1 MRQDRSESRLTGET
15 FNAPQ
20 RSEMSASVEEIVSGM
35 VHRIGEHADGD
46 RKYNGV
52 LGALTQILKGVRS
65 GQDGDAMSVAAHLG
79 KLPVN
84 VDSPKGKSFVA
95 NAIAEARVQLWV
107 LKSSEASLDQLD
119 QLATQDGIAPETQT
133 AALNGLDE
141 IRAAQ
146 DGSEIS
152 NLAGQR
158 LIHAISIRCGPDDLN
173 REVVMRFT
181 NDRPGVLEFIES
193 ATEGSDESATQA
205 LEILDVATRSETRY
219 LVQEIAPKHPGFLE
233 QVQQLIH
240 NQTELAQMLREEP
253 SQDIRQQGSDAV
265 QEWRRERA
273 FLMLSMLSVEMFG
286 AMTRGESKTFGV
298 QYGAVYRIILD
309 SFPSDYFDGDR
320 KIFMPDFIR
329 KAAEARS
336 EIRQATEPVTVGIPV
351 ADTIFKEVP
360 EARMAQIEATFPE
373 LVTRRGELVFA
384 TPQQMDQFLRENQ
397 DLLETAEFKIGGS
410 LSTAR
415 VLAALGE
422 EIQFRGYAGQ
432 DDPESVLIA
441 QTIRG
446 AGIPESGLKRIG
458 LLTSRTLVFNGRS
471 FVHYIGANRM
481 LERFDFMS
489 LVPEFKRQTKPVLH
503 IGYEALASDEY
514 FKTLGGKLAALK
526 KAVPNLIIVMDTV
539 SDFTGMWQRFPAAGK
554 RILQQV
560 DVFCPNLKEAKAI
573 VNGITKG
580 NWQDPKAIADWFL
593 RTMRRG
599 TIIIKNGANGSYF
612 ASNDWLENGQTK
624 VPFRHMPVLQKTVVN
639 KYAARDTESR
649 KRPKI
654 IRDEVGNGDA
664 FVAGIIYGLSH
675 DLSLP
680 QAVAFGT
687 VLGGLSYG
695 QVGGGAIGHDRDTVL
710 RLYKNFARSQGIVTA
725 ARSEMRT
732 TEIKDV
738 RIIDVRTLA
747 SATNVDTHL
756 AGRTLIAKKA
766 GTDFYDVAELD
777 AQAVAAALEIQ
788 VPDSA
793 KAELVYWKTQSEE
806 FKFWG
811 WEREPL
817 FLLISFQKEGSET
830 QYLLGVDP
838 SLFHTEVL
846 TAEAV
851 PAGLNS
857 LQRLFEDFSVSRD
870 VNARR
875 PVREGTSVT
884 WTTSLGTVTGIEGMV
899 EQGQTLTL
907 KIARS
912 EMRDWSTQ
920 DWVSQLQQSQ
930 PPPVAKPGTE
940 SLLNNPVFWI
950 GVTIAGFLLLRF
962 AKRFAEFASNAALV
976 VLLLGVIFFGG
987 YWFPEGKS
995 ISDLPEL
1002 WQSKPKVQ
1010 TQQPQWQIPFFAPKP
1025 EPEPTFIEKIFGKE
1039 KPKKERPVLDF
1050 LDQLFSGQSKEQT
1063 AQQRSEV
1070 RQATSEELLS
1080 QLNDMEEGTLETWE
1094 SIPMEPFGAGK
1105 TALVT
1110 GGLGYIGSFTIRML
1124 RKAGYRVIIYDDL
1137 SKGNLEALPDDDGV
1151 TFVQGKLSDQKHLAR
1166 TMREFGVDR
1175 VVHFAAFIEAGESV
1189 EDPAKYY
1196 LNNVVNTSV
1205 LLEAMKAANVR
1216 KILFSSSAAVYGDPE
1231 QVPIHEN
1238 DRKKPTSPYGWSK
1251 WFMEQLLQEYV
1262 AKEGFTAIALRYFNA
1277 AGDLDQLGESHVPE
1291 THIIPIFVKRML
1303 NDQDV
1308 TIYGNDY
1315 PTADGTNERDY
1326 IHVVDLASAHAL
1338 AVRKLDDTGDQ
1349 PFVALN
1355 VASGQKY
1362 SNKQLTARLQEA
1374 VEAYTGRPYQG
1385 RIQYD
1390 PRRPGDPAVLQ
1401 ASAEKANEFLG
1412 WQAQF
1417 SDLDTILRSAVVW
1430 HATHPQGYQR
1440 PLGAARDLGKRLKQ
1454 SVSRGVGML
1463 ARFAVGYHYQTL
1475 LRTNQ
1480 AIETLRRN
1488 PLLSGTFKRD
1498 LLRQFIAD
1506 ERTKFEIYAKKLGE
1520 AQTQLAAHPEQAG
1533 KWQPIIDE
1541 YAAKLQPSLAQN
1553 WAVDNLEETA
1563 GSLVRSETRGI
1574 TTYEKQGFTVY
1585 RLTSETGAT
1594 IDVVPAFGHK
1604 IISYKVPVNGEL
1616 KEMLYQPDDITQSG
1630 GIFVMFPWANRIA
1643 NGKFTW
1649 DGIEHDVNGIE
1660 GLKKDANGHPLHG
1673 GARNLAWEQI
1683 ETSTDDAGLSISA
1696 VFDTNRFPNMKKEFG
1711 SAQLQ
1716 ITYRLVGNQL
1726 RLEHKITGKGPFT
1739 FGYHPWWNTA
1749 TGEGH
1754 DRVNVRMPAARRYL
1768 VDQLI
1773 PYAQRPEPVDG
1784 DALFD
1789 FRQSR
1794 EIGNNRYDVVLTELE
1809 ADRDG
1814 YTTSWLDDPAQN
1826 YAIVMRGSQTFNHT
1840 VLYTPDAPYLC
1851 LEHQTSATN
1860 AFNLWNQGIDE
1871 ATPIIPEDGQS
1882 VEGVVTYDVVPHDA
1896 LAEFVQDVT
1905 SRSEVRPNMMSLYGD
1920 MISATM
1926 VAGMSLG
1933 LAALA
1938 FQVDMQRTALKAWD
1952 DANRDMAADRV
1963 QRTIDLLGPQFSGL
1977 QGFLN
1982 GVIRDLRNGRLPD
1995 ALIMEWNVMRAM
2007 HARTMGYVRP
2017 IILTENGNVEIPAPA
2032 DFARGVRWLQ
2042 DAYRFMKRLPEARTG
2057 QRSEMRRGT
2066 GDEKL
2071 VIQDLPGVGQRVK
2084 IIYGDYSTDAWLNA
2098 KDVASALNRIGAAFQ
2113 LREEDTVLGFDL
2125 AGSERVIVDLNRLD
2139 SEDQRNFN
2147 LAMVYLLGPE
2157 TRSLIEKGAKGE
2169 ITLVV
2174 LSPALTGIRQISE
2187 SELHP
2192 ANVAGRLNT
2201 LGGIPANANTVLP
2214 SNIVIEIPNRNVLID
2229 VSKLGGANYDYQEV
2243 RKLEAAIHAV
2253 RNRSEVR
2260 VDFSGVDIQPW
2271 QLESFRTSP
2280 MMAEANRLELD
2291 GERFE
2296 FPTPTGKLAPRF
2308 GYKDEFD
2315 GVLSQ
2320 RAQDNTAAIQSW
2332 SQGQKGKGRKVML
2345 HFGIGGQGMSNSVQ
2359 IDFWG
2364 EEKDNLVIVVDRLG
2378 TSMKELF
2385 DHLIHER
2392 GYKASEIVLDTSSK
2406 SGTTDETLIFYQ
2418 TAFVEL
2424 LKRLGEEQGLAAE
2437 AQAAAQKFEAY
2448 FKNFNQGKDKDALFK
2463 DIPQEEFRR
2472 VFGEVGI
2479 QLLTELFDHLVFTTS
2494 LNPRDSRLHAMV
2506 LGLTDLLGSV
2516 AEFDFSEYT
2525 GGRFTEHAESA
2536 HTTNVWRGLDVP
2548 SMLRNLRSDASMY
2561 QGVAG
2566 NDPERNSALKAAM
2579 LTHLIEPSFMV
2590 VAVRSP
2596 NALSEALQKV
2606 QLFPESNGKDGQ
2618 GVFVVATVGQEELN
2632 RKVAKIVRETGK
2644 APLVVVADYQEGMYE
2659 GVQPMRLDAGLA
2671 SEVPVIR
2678 YVKEDIS
2685 PEANARFALWFHE
2698 FAIRYGLISEGMLAR
2713 ELGIQ
2718 LEIPRVGASE
2728 MNKPVLQSK
2737 PNFFGLRDPQNQPFV
2752 ELAKKALVEELTRW
2766 SKGDGKTESA
2776 TRARYHEMET
2786 RVAEGR
2792 YLDRFSLG
2800 DGDHQLS
2807 ADESEAV
2814 LSRHRTA
2821 VDQAAESQTLEAQE
2835 QPIHNQELIQTLK
2848 EIQAIKTQIKA
2859 KSAELLDAHNL
2870 SVNPLTRAAAHHKL
2884 AAVQA
2889 EIEALHAKV
2898 RGLYAKVRRFGREQA
2913 EDPKIEEAARQL
2925 AVLKLAARDH
2935 KRPGEGR
2942 ITSPVFYT
2950 HRPEADLLGE
2960 FIEAIDY
2967 GIGTRD
2973 QHANFQH
2980 RIDGKYVTATLL
2992 VDFVTPFDK
3001 VRRMQD
3007 PMATYGLAKD
3017 YLDGVYPDEVRRVF
3031 LEQEYRALTGELGIN
3046 FINHEG
3052 QVVDKRTYRDAAILR
3067 LPDISTEA
3075 GLLTAFRIFSR
3086 AEALYQQA
3094 LAQRSELRGQ
3104 AAFDAMVKIGHEWVN
3119 HTIPAEGITMED
3131 GTVVTRITNPAQL
3144 PDAVRPYW
3152 KDHVALVVLR
3162 NADLGYQAYI
3172 GLHHLLPFTNTLAQP
3187 EPVEELSGA
3196 IGGIRNLIWN
3206 SEEQAM
3212 IDALTLS
3219 YAMTVKIAWV
3229 GFDVLPLGGSKTMI
3243 HFDPNAP
3250 DERREEVYK
3259 SVGRVLE
3266 KLPLTTVGQD
3276 VNTSMRYLKVTGAVA
3291 PSRTVG
3297 SEDLPLGGDDASP
3310 HTARGVQAGIREI
3323 VKVVEGDAATLK
3335 GRLISVQGAGDVG
3348 SNLIRDLIEEDHV
3361 RIVVS
3366 DTNPEKL
3373 NDLRQSYAGR
3383 IHEVEDVSTFDF
3395 AAIPEGHIAI
3405 LSDSDS
3411 IYDVPAEIFSPNA
3424 LKGVLN
3430 EQTIPRLAKAGVKIV
3445 AGASNDQLATAEDA
3459 GRLHAAGIKYGVDYV
3474 INGGGVSGIFTRVF
3488 GVNMTNV
3495 VRTIGEST
3503 GRLVRESEEGG
3514 EMPAAIAEREAFK
3527 RLYEYDEQML
3537 PHAMR
3542 ILGQRLGG
3550 QVAGIQLASEMA
3562 RTGEFSEEGYESIA
3576 ATGDVRAMQIYIRR
3590 YAAFLGLTFINGNSN
3605 DGIFRSFAASYTA
3618 RVRGV
3623 ANPVQ
3628 GDGIKTLEEMKEA
3641 LLKAASEDVWIKA
3654 ERSEMRLLQDVM
3666 IAIAVGVAAAG
3677 VVALLW
3683 YGADRV
3689 IRKSIRAIRLN
3700 AIERSLREKSYSA
3713 TLKDLQYLTQQIV
3726 SLPPFTAEGRLDSR
3740 YRRLA
3745 NLFAVVGASLARRS
3759 ANNMEDV
3766 LVELN
3771 RVITFTQDMERRRED
3786 PRFQGAEAVLSE
3798 LGVRGLLHKIVRVAS
3813 EWLDSSIQS
3822 SGIWDR
3828 YVLKQQTDVRDV
3840 PRPQA
3845 VSVPQQRKFED
3856 AQNAYDR
3863 SREITNEIGFQLFLR
3878 GISLDQLTVI
3888 LAHVPIL
3895 TREVKLLRDTDE
3907 GRSDSEVTEET
3918 WLFKCPDPAVLGRI
3932 LLSGV
3937 YPDATSPVMRSET
3950 RTVLNLREGKSLKID
3965 GGIVVR
3971 ATKIDVDA
3979 ADGEKNQALLT
3990 ITAPKKIIPQIYGD
4004 AERKTEVLPSEK
4016 GDAIITWKELP
4027 FASDDVVRLQ
4037 FVETRVGAATKSGD
4051 EGAKAKK
4058 KDRVRRVDLSVF
4070 NFTAATADSPAMVY
4084 VAAEDYDRGIA
4095 VVHGEP
4101 MTLSQGQPMSP
4112 EDLLGRFDHKGA
4124 DQPAKARSETRR
4136 EDEFAE
4142 KLLSTLEG
4150 KKTFL
4155 ETMMRTV
4162 SDLGKL
4168 ITVQTELLRVVQTLN
4183 QYLDGTTESE
4193 VSVWYAVLSYLQR
4206 MIDDMKETSANQS
4219 AVYWQ
4224 LWSTVSEVEKLAAEA
4239 EKRIETARQAMT
4251 RQDATAPVI
4260 TRSESKT
4267 EVDID
4272 AMIERASELKRDNG
4286 AYRQPLADVQDLLA
4300 KNKIPEAAGLARELL
4315 RDDADMIF
4323 GDVEEFLKSVQ
4334 ALRSE
4339 TRPASTETLSVPIS
4353 NFPEFV
4359 RQWRDTYAPGIQA
4372 VNGYTFE
4379 PHVADT
4385 MVALTRKELQGESFL
4400 AITRETSGLRFLNF
4414 NRVRGN
4420 RALNQPNYIRDVNIT
4435 IVGRYIYISA
4445 QSWLEY
4451 GQNRVDTREKRG
4463 IRFPIEK
4470 DRVSLRFDPS
4480 TGSLQLVLPADA
4492 QAKLDRYVTEFSAE
4506 EALHHSEPWKQVA
4519 LNHVQLISSAET
4531 AELVE
4536 QRSET
4541 RQKVTPQPI
4550 PVQVGQGLV
4559 IASESGKFVHR
4570 ISVNSTHPDRGE
4582 VEVWRVGAVSG
4593 TTIRKGESEEVSAGI
4608 FVTPSAIHSREVDFD
4623 VEGPEGTVVFTSKQY
4638 EWIEMMSSSDRQAE
4652 LQNVIHALEDV
4663 LARAQRTKQDTVVP
4677 AAKDHLEKLRSK
4689 WVSISDV
4696 DRARNYFTEQWWNGI
4711 PDVDRQGER
4720 PMARLPFSSLLN
4732 SGDDVVF
4739 RCGSVDRFELLRDG
4753 SIRYSERDKADWQAF
4768 KAPRVLNLDLRAD
4781 ERLLNSDS
4789 AGPMKEIA
4797 ELIRTNPDAEV
4808 LILKEGGQHFKYEGS
4823 GLALVLP
4830 SGRAFWAF
4838 QDLGSKVTALD
4849 SKPELT
4855 GSIRSFPSDRH
4866 MRSVI
4871 EQYMT
4876 DHGVLGQRSEAR
4888 NNLTTEQGKT
4898 VMVKTPNAVY
4908 EIYVREVAGEM
4919 VSIEK
4924 PIDGSKVGRRV
4935 ERYGIGDA
4943 VELEG
4948 SIRIIV
4954 EAIRG
4959 NEREVDLRVAD
4970 GVDAELY
4977 SQKAY
4982 ARLQV
4987 EAAETRSE
4995 VRNIITPVR
5004 IETPIAMLRDRTQAE
5019 ILLKALIPE
5028 TGTPLRILES
5038 WNDLQGS
5045 GNILPAQAQRIG
5057 NAIWVRMSPNDR
5069 LIPLVLEDS
5078 DTLLIGGVEGN
5089 EPILVHQVP
5098 LRDRQWMFRVSAAE
5112 LLGME
5117 YAVHVERSPI
5127 ELVGADAIEDS
5138 MPAGRVRAQSW
5149 EEYLMQPDHLIY
5161 SEKVVKQV
5169 LNAAGVAEAPSPF
5182 ILQDMFW
5189 PRILRVQ
5196 SKTGDRSPSLAL
5208 LIFLPGKETEGQTDD
5223 YPGRLI
5229 VIPLQQREK
5238 LYREQ
5243 YEDFLQLQEA
5253 ILREYDTD
5261 GQATPVGS
5269 IVPEVVR
5276 LPAQYASVFDAENA
5290 VLRIFRSESRAE
5302 SLTELLEKFKTLRIE
5317 SLNTRDEKILREQA
5331 LNVPVLRF
5339 RIKEQLDQEVW
5350 AQIQYQLN
5358 LLLTVQRQ
5366 PLARLARFMMEE
5378 VASLRDIG
5386 PLMTDQEANSERIAE
5401 LTRSVETNRGEI
5413 QTAIEAMN
5421 PQIGDEK
5428 EAIGQLLEQAGLMPE
5443 QHAALLWA
5451 VLDDMK
5457 GIQDTERMAAVAV
5470 LTDQYQRSET
5480 RRDSFGMPGSGG
5492 TGAIDT
5498 RYILD
5503 LLTRLRTKPAEA
5515 MQELTAIATALEAL
5529 ETRLA
5534 EIKDDK
5540 NYADTDAFKR
5550 EISDPFKALAQRWR
5564 ELALVMTSFSMLPK
5578 AFRVLSDLH
5587 LQDKLDGA
5595 VLEGNQMKVESA
5607 QELAQSIRQQ
5617 YESGELGRMQETL
5630 AELESQFERLRVRML
5645 YFNTDVTIVSRYVID
5660 RWTAAGLRRIHEE
5673 EAASRR
5679 QRYGY
5684 LETGYQRPS
5693 EERSEMRRK
5702 KQAEP
5707 ISSELEERV
5716 QRLMA
5721 VPQKVEEFE
5730 PHSLLERVF
5739 AVDSR
5744 KLREMILLERQ
5755 LKDFRTLLEKN
5766 PQTVKAPTPYMAEI
5780 TGPDNKTA
5788 LQIVTIALER
5798 LSERI
5803 AWHYETQL
5811 ANFIRH
5817 RWGHIQQ
5824 TARGNEGDVMV
5835 GNRYYQMMISEERD
5849 SVYVELGRNFRE
5861 SGKSYPIEAEIRNA
5875 GFSMAIT
5882 DPETVKLIKSA
5893 VATRISAWNR
5903 DVQEDLFKGM
5913 MERRMRTQRSE
5924 TRAEDQLVL
5933 SLPADKFM
5941 EVVSQQSGVVEPF
5954 MKSEKPTMEELL
5966 QRETPQ
5972 FVIFEVMDAGEDVNR
5987 EVRSIDLIFTMSA
6000 LNEHGIQPSEHGGDA
6015 RQLLLYSRD
6024 RVNLAWATPES
6035 RVKVWR
6041 KLRDHKTQLQ
6051 LNDEQLQ
6058 QVAQVLDIAAI
6069 VANVEEEIKWLATHQ
6084 QIEEAIR
6091 VFTLN
6096 RHTFDPEALGR
6107 LTEVL
6112 EANYQ
6117 GPIAIVG
6124 KVGGST
6130 WAFEAGTPW
6139 GLLGY
6144 RISGRTNEKED
6155 GTPLANEQE
6164 FTDRL
6169 TGALGQMVE
6178 RYGVNRVMHAYF
6190 SAPGSFRVNDVLLE
6204 DEPNIPTV
6212 KKGYSFM

>member
-1 MRQDRSESRLTGET
+1 
-15 FNAPQ
+15 
-20 RSEMSASVEEIVSGM
+20 
-35 VHRIGEHADGD
+35 
-46 RKYNGV
+46 
-52 LGALTQILKGVRS
+52 
-65 GQDGDAMSVAAHLG
+65 
-79 KLPVN
+79 
-84 VDSPKGKSFVA
+84 
-95 NAIAEARVQLWV
+95 
-107 LKSSEASLDQLD
+107 
-119 QLATQDGIAPETQT
+119 
-133 AALNGLDE
+133 
-141 IRAAQ
+141 
-146 DGSEIS
+146 
-152 NLAGQR
+152 
-158 LIHAISIRCGPDDLN
+158 
-173 REVVMRFT
+173 
-181 NDRPGVLEFIES
+181 
-193 ATEGSDESATQA
+193 
-205 LEILDVATRSETRY
+205 
-219 LVQEIAPKHPGFLE
+219 
-233 QVQQLIH
+233 
-240 NQTELAQMLREEP
+240 
-253 SQDIRQQGSDAV
+253 
-265 QEWRRERA
+265 
-273 FLMLSMLSVEMFG
+273 
-286 AMTRGESKTFGV
+286 
-298 QYGAVYRIILD
+298 
-309 SFPSDYFDGDR
+309 
-320 KIFMPDFIR
+320 
-329 KAAEARS
+329 
-336 EIRQATEPVTVGIPV
+336 
-351 ADTIFKEVP
+351 
-360 EARMAQIEATFPE
+360 
-373 LVTRRGELVFA
+373 
-384 TPQQMDQFLRENQ
+384 
-397 DLLETAEFKIGGS
+397 
-410 LSTAR
+410 
-415 VLAALGE
+415 
-422 EIQFRGYAGQ
+422 
-432 DDPESVLIA
+432 
-441 QTIRG
+441 
-446 AGIPESGLKRIG
+446 
-458 LLTSRTLVFNGRS
+458 
-471 FVHYIGANRM
+471 
-481 LERFDFMS
+481 
-489 LVPEFKRQTKPVLH
+489 
-503 IGYEALASDEY
+503 
-514 FKTLGGKLAALK
+514 
-526 KAVPNLIIVMDTV
+526 
-539 SDFTGMWQRFPAAGK
+539 
-554 RILQQV
+554 
-560 DVFCPNLKEAKAI
+560 
-573 VNGITKG
+573 
-580 NWQDPKAIADWFL
+580 
-593 RTMRRG
+593 
-599 TIIIKNGANGSYF
+599 
-612 ASNDWLENGQTK
+612 
-624 VPFRHMPVLQKTVVN
+624 
-639 KYAARDTESR
+639 
-649 KRPKI
+649 
-654 IRDEVGNGDA
+654 
-664 FVAGIIYGLSH
+664 
-675 DLSLP
+675 
-680 QAVAFGT
+680 
-687 VLGGLSYG
+687 
-695 QVGGGAIGHDRDTVL
+695 
-710 RLYKNFARSQGIVTA
+710 
-725 ARSEMRT
+725 
-732 TEIKDV
+732 
-738 RIIDVRTLA
+738 
-747 SATNVDTHL
+747 
-756 AGRTLIAKKA
+756 
-766 GTDFYDVAELD
+766 
-777 AQAVAAALEIQ
+777 
-788 VPDSA
+788 
-793 KAELVYWKTQSEE
+793 
-806 FKFWG
+806 
-811 WEREPL
+811 
-817 FLLISFQKEGSET
+817 
-830 QYLLGVDP
+830 
-838 SLFHTEVL
+838 
-846 TAEAV
+846 
-851 PAGLNS
+851 
-857 LQRLFEDFSVSRD
+857 
-870 VNARR
+870 
-875 PVREGTSVT
+875 
-884 WTTSLGTVTGIEGMV
+884 
-899 EQGQTLTL
+899 
-907 KIARS
+907 
-912 EMRDWSTQ
+912 
-920 DWVSQLQQSQ
+920 
-930 PPPVAKPGTE
+930 
-940 SLLNNPVFWI
+940 
-950 GVTIAGFLLLRF
+950 
-962 AKRFAEFASNAALV
+962 
-976 VLLLGVIFFGG
+976 
-987 YWFPEGKS
+987 
-995 ISDLPEL
+995 
-1002 WQSKPKVQ
+1002 
-1010 TQQPQWQIPFFAPKP
+1010 
-1025 EPEPTFIEKIFGKE
+1025 
-1039 KPKKERPVLDF
+1039 
-1050 LDQLFSGQSKEQT
+1050 
-1063 AQQRSEV
+1063 
-1070 RQATSEELLS
+1070 
-1080 QLNDMEEGTLETWE
+1080 
-1094 SIPMEPFGAGK
+1094 
-1105 TALVT
+1105 
-1110 GGLGYIGSFTIRML
+1110 
-1124 RKAGYRVIIYDDL
+1124 
-1137 SKGNLEALPDDDGV
+1137 
-1151 TFVQGKLSDQKHLAR
+1151 
-1166 TMREFGVDR
+1166 
-1175 VVHFAAFIEAGESV
+1175 
-1189 EDPAKYY
+1189 
-1196 LNNVVNTSV
+1196 
-1205 LLEAMKAANVR
+1205 
-1216 KILFSSSAAVYGDPE
+1216 
-1231 QVPIHEN
+1231 
-1238 DRKKPTSPYGWSK
+1238 
-1251 WFMEQLLQEYV
+1251 
-1262 AKEGFTAIALRYFNA
+1262 
-1277 AGDLDQLGESHVPE
+1277 
-1291 THIIPIFVKRML
+1291 
-1303 NDQDV
+1303 
-1308 TIYGNDY
+1308 
-1315 PTADGTNERDY
+1315 
-1326 IHVVDLASAHAL
+1326 
-1338 AVRKLDDTGDQ
+1338 
-1349 PFVALN
+1349 
-1355 VASGQKY
+1355 
-1362 SNKQLTARLQEA
+1362 
-1374 VEAYTGRPYQG
+1374 
-1385 RIQYD
+1385 
-1390 PRRPGDPAVLQ
+1390 
-1401 ASAEKANEFLG
+1401 
-1412 WQAQF
+1412 
-1417 SDLDTILRSAVVW
+1417 
-1430 HATHPQGYQR
+1430 
-1440 PLGAARDLGKRLKQ
+1440 
-1454 SVSRGVGML
+1454 
-1463 ARFAVGYHYQTL
+1463 
-1475 LRTNQ
+1475 
-1480 AIETLRRN
+1480 
-1488 PLLSGTFKRD
+1488 
-1498 LLRQFIAD
+1498 
-1506 ERTKFEIYAKKLGE
+1506 
-1520 AQTQLAAHPEQAG
+1520 
-1533 KWQPIIDE
+1533 
-1541 YAAKLQPSLAQN
+1541 
-1553 WAVDNLEETA
+1553 
-1563 GSLVRSETRGI
+1563 
-1574 TTYEKQGFTVY
+1574 
-1585 RLTSETGAT
+1585 
-1594 IDVVPAFGHK
+1594 
-1604 IISYKVPVNGEL
+1604 
-1616 KEMLYQPDDITQSG
+1616 
-1630 GIFVMFPWANRIA
+1630 
-1643 NGKFTW
+1643 
-1649 DGIEHDVNGIE
+1649 
-1660 GLKKDANGHPLHG
+1660 
-1673 GARNLAWEQI
+1673 
-1683 ETSTDDAGLSISA
+1683 
-1696 VFDTNRFPNMKKEFG
+1696 
-1711 SAQLQ
+1711 
-1716 ITYRLVGNQL
+1716 
-1726 RLEHKITGKGPFT
+1726 
-1739 FGYHPWWNTA
+1739 
-1749 TGEGH
+1749 
-1754 DRVNVRMPAARRYL
+1754 
-1768 VDQLI
+1768 
-1773 PYAQRPEPVDG
+1773 
-1784 DALFD
+1784 
-1789 FRQSR
+1789 
-1794 EIGNNRYDVVLTELE
+1794 
-1809 ADRDG
+1809 
-1814 YTTSWLDDPAQN
+1814 
-1826 YAIVMRGSQTFNHT
+1826 
-1840 VLYTPDAPYLC
+1840 
-1851 LEHQTSATN
+1851 
-1860 AFNLWNQGIDE
+1860 
-1871 ATPIIPEDGQS
+1871 
-1882 VEGVVTYDVVPHDA
+1882 
-1896 LAEFVQDVT
+1896 
-1905 SRSEVRPNMMSLYGD
+1905 
-1920 MISATM
+1920 
-1926 VAGMSLG
+1926 
-1933 LAALA
+1933 
-1938 FQVDMQRTALKAWD
+1938 
-1952 DANRDMAADRV
+1952 
-1963 QRTIDLLGPQFSGL
+1963 
-1977 QGFLN
+1977 
-1982 GVIRDLRNGRLPD
+1982 
-1995 ALIMEWNVMRAM
+1995 
-2007 HARTMGYVRP
+2007 
-2017 IILTENGNVEIPAPA
+2017 
-2032 DFARGVRWLQ
+2032 
-2042 DAYRFMKRLPEARTG
+2042 
-2057 QRSEMRRGT
+2057 
-2066 GDEKL
+2066 
-2071 VIQDLPGVGQRVK
+2071 
-2084 IIYGDYSTDAWLNA
+2084 
-2098 KDVASALNRIGAAFQ
+2098 
-2113 LREEDTVLGFDL
+2113 
-2125 AGSERVIVDLNRLD
+2125 
-2139 SEDQRNFN
+2139 
-2147 LAMVYLLGPE
+2147 
-2157 TRSLIEKGAKGE
+2157 
-2169 ITLVV
+2169 
-2174 LSPALTGIRQISE
+2174 
-2187 SELHP
+2187 
-2192 ANVAGRLNT
+2192 
-2201 LGGIPANANTVLP
+2201 
-2214 SNIVIEIPNRNVLID
+2214 
-2229 VSKLGGANYDYQEV
+2229 
-2243 RKLEAAIHAV
+2243 
-2253 RNRSEVR
+2253 
-2260 VDFSGVDIQPW
+2260 
-2271 QLESFRTSP
+2271 
-2280 MMAEANRLELD
+2280 
-2291 GERFE
+2291 
-2296 FPTPTGKLAPRF
+2296 
-2308 GYKDEFD
+2308 
-2315 GVLSQ
+2315 
-2320 RAQDNTAAIQSW
+2320 
-2332 SQGQKGKGRKVML
+2332 
-2345 HFGIGGQGMSNSVQ
+2345 
-2359 IDFWG
+2359 
-2364 EEKDNLVIVVDRLG
+2364 
-2378 TSMKELF
+2378 
-2385 DHLIHER
+2385 
-2392 GYKASEIVLDTSSK
+2392 
-2406 SGTTDETLIFYQ
+2406 
-2418 TAFVEL
+2418 
-2424 LKRLGEEQGLAAE
+2424 
-2437 AQAAAQKFEAY
+2437 
-2448 FKNFNQGKDKDALFK
+2448 
-2463 DIPQEEFRR
+2463 
-2472 VFGEVGI
+2472 
-2479 QLLTELFDHLVFTTS
+2479 
-2494 LNPRDSRLHAMV
+2494 
-2506 LGLTDLLGSV
+2506 
-2516 AEFDFSEYT
+2516 
-2525 GGRFTEHAESA
+2525 
-2536 HTTNVWRGLDVP
+2536 
-2548 SMLRNLRSDASMY
+2548 
-2561 QGVAG
+2561 
-2566 NDPERNSALKAAM
+2566 
-2579 LTHLIEPSFMV
+2579 
-2590 VAVRSP
+2590 
-2596 NALSEALQKV
+2596 
-2606 QLFPESNGKDGQ
+2606 
-2618 GVFVVATVGQEELN
+2618 
-2632 RKVAKIVRETGK
+2632 
-2644 APLVVVADYQEGMYE
+2644 
-2659 GVQPMRLDAGLA
+2659 
-2671 SEVPVIR
+2671 
-2678 YVKEDIS
+2678 
-2685 PEANARFALWFHE
+2685 
-2698 FAIRYGLISEGMLAR
+2698 
-2713 ELGIQ
+2713 
-2718 LEIPRVGASE
+2718 
-2728 MNKPVLQSK
+2728 
-2737 PNFFGLRDPQNQPFV
+2737 
-2752 ELAKKALVEELTRW
+2752 
-2766 SKGDGKTESA
+2766 
-2776 TRARYHEMET
+2776 
-2786 RVAEGR
+2786 
-2792 YLDRFSLG
+2792 
-2800 DGDHQLS
+2800 
-2807 ADESEAV
+2807 
-2814 LSRHRTA
+2814 
-2821 VDQAAESQTLEAQE
+2821 
-2835 QPIHNQELIQTLK
+2835 
-2848 EIQAIKTQIKA
+2848 
-2859 KSAELLDAHNL
+2859 
-2870 SVNPLTRAAAHHKL
+2870 
-2884 AAVQA
+2884 
-2889 EIEALHAKV
+2889 
-2898 RGLYAKVRRFGREQA
+2898 
-2913 EDPKIEEAARQL
+2913 
-2925 AVLKLAARDH
+2925 
-2935 KRPGEGR
+2935 
-2942 ITSPVFYT
+2942 
-2950 HRPEADLLGE
+2950 
-2960 FIEAIDY
+2960 
-2967 GIGTRD
+2967 
-2973 QHANFQH
+2973 
-2980 RIDGKYVTATLL
+2980 
-2992 VDFVTPFDK
+2992 
-3001 VRRMQD
+3001 
-3007 PMATYGLAKD
+3007 
-3017 YLDGVYPDEVRRVF
+3017 
-3031 LEQEYRALTGELGIN
+3031 
-3046 FINHEG
+3046 
-3052 QVVDKRTYRDAAILR
+3052 
-3067 LPDISTEA
+3067 
-3075 GLLTAFRIFSR
+3075 
-3086 AEALYQQA
+3086 
-3094 LAQRSELRGQ
+3094 
-3104 AAFDAMVKIGHEWVN
+3104 
-3119 HTIPAEGITMED
+3119 
-3131 GTVVTRITNPAQL
+3131 
-3144 PDAVRPYW
+3144 
-3152 KDHVALVVLR
+3152 
-3162 NADLGYQAYI
+3162 
-3172 GLHHLLPFTNTLAQP
+3172 
-3187 EPVEELSGA
+3187 
-3196 IGGIRNLIWN
+3196 
-3206 SEEQAM
+3206 
-3212 IDALTLS
+3212 
-3219 YAMTVKIAWV
+3219 
-3229 GFDVLPLGGSKTMI
+3229 
-3243 HFDPNAP
+3243 
-3250 DERREEVYK
+3250 
-3259 SVGRVLE
+3259 
-3266 KLPLTTVGQD
+3266 
-3276 VNTSMRYLKVTGAVA
+3276 
-3291 PSRTVG
+3291 
-3297 SEDLPLGGDDASP
+3297 
-3310 HTARGVQAGIREI
+3310 
-3323 VKVVEGDAATLK
+3323 
-3335 GRLISVQGAGDVG
+3335 
-3348 SNLIRDLIEEDHV
+3348 
-3361 RIVVS
+3361 
-3366 DTNPEKL
+3366 
-3373 NDLRQSYAGR
+3373 
-3383 IHEVEDVSTFDF
+3383 
-3395 AAIPEGHIAI
+3395 
-3405 LSDSDS
+3405 
-3411 IYDVPAEIFSPNA
+3411 
-3424 LKGVLN
+3424 
-3430 EQTIPRLAKAGVKIV
+3430 
-3445 AGASNDQLATAEDA
+3445 
-3459 GRLHAAGIKYGVDYV
+3459 
-3474 INGGGVSGIFTRVF
+3474 
-3488 GVNMTNV
+3488 
-3495 VRTIGEST
+3495 
-3503 GRLVRESEEGG
+3503 
-3514 EMPAAIAEREAFK
+3514 
-3527 RLYEYDEQML
+3527 
-3537 PHAMR
+3537 
-3542 ILGQRLGG
+3542 
-3550 QVAGIQLASEMA
+3550 
-3562 RTGEFSEEGYESIA
+3562 
-3576 ATGDVRAMQIYIRR
+3576 
-3590 YAAFLGLTFINGNSN
+3590 
-3605 DGIFRSFAASYTA
+3605 
-3618 RVRGV
+3618 
-3623 ANPVQ
+3623 
-3628 GDGIKTLEEMKEA
+3628 
-3641 LLKAASEDVWIKA
+3641 
-3654 ERSEMRLLQDVM
+3654 
-3666 IAIAVGVAAAG
+3666 
-3677 VVALLW
+3677 
-3683 YGADRV
+3683 
-3689 IRKSIRAIRLN
+3689 
-3700 AIERSLREKSYSA
+3700 
-3713 TLKDLQYLTQQIV
+3713 
-3726 SLPPFTAEGRLDSR
+3726 
-3740 YRRLA
+3740 
-3745 NLFAVVGASLARRS
+3745 
-3759 ANNMEDV
+3759 
-3766 LVELN
+3766 
-3771 RVITFTQDMERRRED
+3771 
-3786 PRFQGAEAVLSE
+3786 
-3798 LGVRGLLHKIVRVAS
+3798 
-3813 EWLDSSIQS
+3813 
-3822 SGIWDR
+3822 
-3828 YVLKQQTDVRDV
+3828 
-3840 PRPQA
+3840 
-3845 VSVPQQRKFED
+3845 
-3856 AQNAYDR
+3856 
-3863 SREITNEIGFQLFLR
+3863 
-3878 GISLDQLTVI
+3878 
-3888 LAHVPIL
+3888 
-3895 TREVKLLRDTDE
+3895 
-3907 GRSDSEVTEET
+3907 
-3918 WLFKCPDPAVLGRI
+3918 
-3932 LLSGV
+3932 
-3937 YPDATSPVMRSET
+3937 
-3950 RTVLNLREGKSLKID
+3950 
-3965 GGIVVR
+3965 
-3971 ATKIDVDA
+3971 
-3979 ADGEKNQALLT
+3979 
-3990 ITAPKKIIPQIYGD
+3990 
-4004 AERKTEVLPSEK
+4004 
-4016 GDAIITWKELP
+4016 
-4027 FASDDVVRLQ
+4027 
-4037 FVETRVGAATKSGD
+4037 
-4051 EGAKAKK
+4051 
-4058 KDRVRRVDLSVF
+4058 
-4070 NFTAATADSPAMVY
+4070 
-4084 VAAEDYDRGIA
+4084 
-4095 VVHGEP
+4095 
-4101 MTLSQGQPMSP
+4101 
-4112 EDLLGRFDHKGA
+4112 
-4124 DQPAKARSETRR
+4124 
-4136 EDEFAE
+4136 
-4142 KLLSTLEG
+4142 
-4150 KKTFL
+4150 
-4155 ETMMRTV
+4155 
-4162 SDLGKL
+4162 
-4168 ITVQTELLRVVQTLN
+4168 
-4183 QYLDGTTESE
+4183 
-4193 VSVWYAVLSYLQR
+4193 
-4206 MIDDMKETSANQS
+4206 
-4219 AVYWQ
+4219 
-4224 LWSTVSEVEKLAAEA
+4224 STVSEVEKLAAEA

-5987 EVRSIDLIFTMSA
+5987 DVRSIDLIFTMSA

-6190 SAPGSFRVNDVLLE
+6190 SAPGSFDVNGVLLE

-6212 KKGYSFM
+6212 KKGYSFMMKIGAALNAKYPRPAVLGSIPVMTDHDATAGAKGEMNKVFGTLQAIPAESMTIFYIIAGTGVGSRIMVRGQPFLGDERVSFLHNEVHPIVFNRNEVNPDFTYTALETRGLHPDFTNEFLADGVTPNPNYQGEDLEDRTSGPRIAKRAQELVQDMIDYPANYTEDEVNDARCLAYAVARTDLIDTRLLGEAANANPRYEEAVRNGYGVAGYAAADQWTQLPMPRLLPGGNRLAQRIIRERAMELGIGLVVDIVESKKIWPELLLPDHVVVGSGVAQIGQLFLDGVREGVRRRTAQYKATGEVDFIGADFDENAFARRFILSEIADDTAREFFGGLPTVESANHFQRKIEQTQQRSETRQEESEREIVELATTDRIQEAIRVFTLNRHTFDPEAIGRLTEVLEANYQGPVAIVGKVGGSTWAFEAGTPWGLLGYRIAGRTNEKEDGTPVANEQEFTDRLTGALGQMVERYGVNRVMHAYFSAPGSFDVNGVLLEDEPNIPTVKKGYSFMIKIGASLNAKYPRPAALGTIPVMTDHDATAGAKGEMNKVFGTLQAINAEDMTIFYVIAGTGVGTRFMVRHQPFLGDERVSFLHNEVHPLVFNRNEVNPDFAYTALETHGLHPDFTNEFLADGVTPNPNYQGEDLEDRTSGPKIAAYAAKVIRKILENPDEYGPTQVLDAKILYYLADGDLSKLDTKILGHAANGTPAYMRAALEIIEEYSLWNMQIITTMNRNGIAERAIR